1 MMAFRNGLA
10 TALAVALS
18 VTACSGTKAAPP
30 TESSTSPTSQPS
42 ASALPA
48 GVDFP
53 DTSGFTEG
61 DRQTFYT
68 SGVQYGG
75 FSFST
80 PNGQQ
85 CMSNSYPD
93 VERTMVQ
100 CWGPR
105 PDKGPGLWVASAD
118 PTAAADIRQLPPSDD
133 QPEAKVPVLTAE
145 HMLTSAES
153 RLLCAVDGQGTT
165 ACRIGDH
172 GFVLAPDKTT
182 LF

>member
-1 MMAFRNGLA
+1 MALRTGLA
-10 TALAVALS
+10 TALALALS

-30 TESSTSPTSQPS
+30 TESPTSQ
-42 ASALPA
+42 ASTTLPA

-68 SGVQYGG
+68 TGVQYGG

-80 PNGQQ
+80 PDGQQ
-85 CMSNSYPD
+85 CTSNSYPD

-118 PTAAADIRQLPPSDD
+118 PTAAADIRQLPPSDY
-133 QPEAKVPVLTAE
+133 QPAGKVPVLPTG
-145 HMLTSAES
+145 HMLTDAES
-153 RLLCAVDGQGTT
+153 HLLCAVDARAAV
-165 ACRIGDH
+165 ACRVGDH